1 MNYRMTGSNEYEA
14 SRTVQ
19 EALQNKPID
28 EAARV
33 IARVI
38 DAAYRSEQD
47 MVRLK
52 EILNGGISKI

>member
-1 MNYRMTGSNEYEA
+1 MHYRMKGSNEYEA

-19 EALQNKPID
+19 EALQGKPIE
-28 EAARV
+28 EAAKV

-47 MVRLK
+47 MIRLK
-52 EILNGGISKI
+52 EILDGRIQ